1 MRQTLK
7 LLGVLLFLAVSAGAQ
22 GPPPAGVGAGSGSTG
37 GSRPF
42 ARGDFASWQVSLG
55 YQYNKINL
63 IGTPFNTN
71 GLNADI
77 VRYFG
82 RWFGVEGQFG
92 VGFGNTGSTSTP
104 PNLGVHSLFAGGG
117 VRLAYRNHSRI
128 EPWVHIVAGVD
139 DFRFTQTAGVLG
151 NNTGLGGNAGGGVD
165 YFVGRH
171 MAVRVEA
178 DVMGS
183 RFFSTEQRHF
193 QAVSGL
199 VFNF

>member
-7 LLGVLLFLAVSAGAQ
+7 MTWGLTLLAVSAKGSRSPRQLGSGPVLGLQLAQ
-22 GPPPAGVGAGSGSTG
+22 G
-37 GSRPF
+37 RL
-42 ARGDFASWQVSLG
+42 RGDFASWQVSLG

-71 GLNADI
+71 GLNADV

-82 RWFGVEGQFG
+82 RWFGAEGQFS
-92 VGFGNTGSTSTP
+92 VGFGNTGSTSAP

-117 VRLAYRNHSRI
+117 VRLAYRNRSRI
-128 EPWVHIVAGVD
+128 EPWVHIVAGID

-151 NNTGLGGNAGGGVD
+151 NNTGVGGHAGGGVD
-165 YFVGRH
+165 YLVGRH

-183 RFFSTEQRHF
+183 RFFSTDQRHF